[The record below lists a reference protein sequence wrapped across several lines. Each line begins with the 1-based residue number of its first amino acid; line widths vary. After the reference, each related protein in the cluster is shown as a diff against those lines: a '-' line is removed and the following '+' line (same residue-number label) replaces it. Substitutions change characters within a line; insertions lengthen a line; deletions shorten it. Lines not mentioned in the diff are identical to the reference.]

1 MKTEYVWGVVSGI
14 LLGYSIVKQ
23 DIIFIIANT
32 GFLIFNIYQ
41 LLRNKKK
48 KVTLVCVGCKRKID
62 YRDIYSNS
70 PILCKE
76 CFKRKYKK

>member
-23 DIIFIIANT
+23 DIIFIIANS

-41 LLRNKKK
+41 LLRSKEKKI
-48 KVTLVCVGCKRKID
+48 TLVCVRCKRKID

-70 PILCKE
+70 PILCEE
-76 CFKRKYKK
+76 CFKEKYK

>member
-23 DIIFIIANT
+23 DIIFIIANS

-41 LLRNKKK
+41 LLRSKEKKII
-48 KVTLVCVGCKRKID
+48 LVCVRCKRKID

-76 CFKRKYKK
+76 CFKEKYK

>member
-1 MKTEYVWGVVSGI
+1 MKTEYIWGTVSGI
-14 LLGYSIVKQ
+14 LLGYSIIKQ

-32 GFLIFNIYQ
+32 GFLILNIYQ
-41 LLRNKKK
+41 LLRNKEKNIM
-48 KVTLVCVGCKRKID
+48 LLCIECKRKID

>member
-1 MKTEYVWGVVSGI
+1 MKTEYVWGTVSGI

-23 DIIFIIANT
+23 DIIFIIANS

-41 LLRNKKK
+41 LLRSKEKKII
-48 KVTLVCVGCKRKID
+48 LVCVRCKRKID
-62 YRDIYSNS
+62 YRDIYSNN

-76 CFKRKYKK
+76 CFKEKYK